1 MLEFWCKN
9 LKSFNILRS
18 SRNWKSEKFSW
29 ICDLEIDWISEWVN
43 MYLKEEME
51 KRISRVGILWILEIS
66 FFGKMKRKLF
76 VFMGFLSV
84 FVFEEKLW
92 VSGFARDWISSWV
105 YGFISSIYLWFGLVS
120 WIYFLF
126 FYIWWSRFGCWIWI
140 WDLLEIGLFHGFRK
154 NMKNNFSS
162 YEKIMKV
169 KKKF

>member
-1 MLEFWCKN
+1 MKNFLGFVIWKLIELVSEWTCTWKRKWKKESRELEFFEF
-9 LKSFNILRS
+9 LKFLFL
-18 SRNWKSEKFSW
+18 EKLSVSCLF
-29 ICDLEIDWISEWVN
+29 LWV
-43 MYLKEEME
+43 
-51 KRISRVGILWILEIS
+51 
-66 FFGKMKRKLF
+66 
-76 VFMGFLSV
+76 FLCV